1 MIKFAII
8 NNFKGPVPWVNQIQF
23 PYVIYNKYNPRIDK
37 QYWKSEHENIYDYY
51 KRLFQ
56 IPNYLEIMKP
66 LDTDDPS
73 LVTNVGHETST
84 FFGHIVNN
92 FYDLADMYIFLHNT
106 PFHHCEN
113 IMQLIN
119 NIKEPID
126 FIEFG
131 TTMDSDREGGP
142 TDTCPVGKIFHQLF
156 PDKPIPEIFNFASGS
171 LFGMS
176 KSNIERLGI
185 EFFKQCVRISEVE
198 PLAPWAFERLFKTIF
213 SKESI

>member
-1 MIKFAII
+1 MRKLAII
-8 NNFKGPVPWVNQIQF
+8 NNFKGPVNWINKLNFEYIV
-23 PYVIYNKYNPRIDK
+23 YNKYNPRIPQ
-37 QYWKSEHENIYDYY
+37 QYWKSEHESIYEYY

-66 LDTDDPS
+66 LSTDDLN

-84 FFGHIVNN
+84 FFGHIVKN
-92 FYDLADMYIFLHNT
+92 FDNLADMHIFLHNS
-106 PFHHCEN
+106 PIHHCEK
-113 IMQLIN
+113 IFELVN

-131 TTMDSDREGGP
+131 TTMDSDINGGP

-156 PDKPIPEIFNFASGS
+156 PDKPIPEVFNFASGS
-171 LFGMS
+171 LFGLS
-176 KSNIERLGI
+176 KSNILRIGI
-185 EFFKQCVRISEVE
+185 DFFKQCVEISEVE

-213 SKESI
+213 KEVI